1 MSITAK
7 GCTQVK
13 SLASIKKSGS
23 HSGDRHVRH
32 FQVASLEMER
42 SRRLKD
48 REDAARR
55 VQEHDLRLDAI
66 DVLLREHYDALGL
79 VNGDDLSD
87 EGPVRLAGIAPRA
100 GHARTEGAR
109 PPEVPGAPRRMV
121 LYGR

>member
-13 SLASIKKSGS
+13 SLASLKKSGT
-23 HSGDRHVRH
+23 HSGGRHVRH

-48 REDAARR
+48 RDDALQRLQAH
-55 VQEHDLRLDAI
+55 EKRLDEI
-66 DVLLREHYDALGL
+66 DVLLRGHYDALGL
-79 VNGDDLSD
+79 VDGEDLRNESQARPSGVAPMNGF
-87 EGPVRLAGIAPRA
+87 
-100 GHARTEGAR
+100 ARTAGA
-109 PPEVPGAPRRMV
+109 PPETSGAPRRMV

>member
-13 SLASIKKSGS
+13 SLASLKKSGS

-48 REDAARR
+48 REDAMQRLLA
-55 VQEHDLRLDAI
+55 HDKRLDEI
-66 DVLLREHYDALGL
+66 DVLLRGHYDALGL
-79 VNGDDLSD
+79 VDGDD
-87 EGPVRLAGIAPRA
+87 VRL
-100 GHARTEGAR
+100 ESGAR
-109 PPEVPGAPRRMV
+109 PSGVAPMNGFARTAGTPPQATSGAPRRMV